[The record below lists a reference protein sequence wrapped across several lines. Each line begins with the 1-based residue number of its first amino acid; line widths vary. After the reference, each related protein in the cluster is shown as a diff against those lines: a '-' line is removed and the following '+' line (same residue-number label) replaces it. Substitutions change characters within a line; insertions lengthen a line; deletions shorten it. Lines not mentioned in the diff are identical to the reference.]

1 MLVCENN
8 TYGEYSRIDRTT
20 PVTDLAVRAASY
32 AMPAEIV
39 DGQDVDAVKTAM
51 TSALERA
58 RSGAG
63 PSFLECKTY
72 RYSGHSR
79 ADPGSYRPAGEIDE
93 WLARDP
99 ITLYRAQLV
108 SNGLLDEAAADE
120 LAAEVERRIEECID
134 RVMASEPADVAS
146 MFRNVR
152 SNTTIR

>member
-1 MLVCENN
+1 VQ
-8 TYGEYSRIDRTT
+8 
-20 PVTDLAVRAASY
+20 DL
-32 AMPAEIV
+32 PI
-39 DGQDVDAVKTAM
+39 
-51 TSALERA
+51 
-58 RSGAG
+58 
-63 PSFLECKTY
+63 
-72 RYSGHSR
+72 SGHSR